1 MSKRIENDLDGLF
14 VEWKSKMKEQ
24 DSTSHFTRDGLM
36 YNKKPIGQNEE
47 AWFSLRN
54 RILFLLKDQNQ
65 DGAEKWDEDIRE
77 WLIDTE
83 KDTAKHHK
91 TKEANRNLA
100 PPFYGISLSS
110 FGDCQKQTKIIH
122 GGMAKWRSTLMK

>member
-1 MSKRIENDLDGLF
+1 MKDAPPKNLDAMSKRIENDLDALF

-36 YNKKPIGQNEE
+36 YNKNPLGQNEE
-47 AWFSLRN
+47 AWFSSRN

-91 TKEANRNLA
+91 TKEANRNLD
-100 PPFYGISLSS
+100 PPLPTESRFPPLGIVKSR
-110 FGDCQKQTKIIH
+110 Q
-122 GGMAKWRSTLMK
+122 R